1 MISTIFE
8 VVGALL
14 VIAGLAL
21 FSVPVAL
28 IAGGVAIAALGYTL
42 GDRK

>member
-1 MISTIFE
+1 MISNILE

-14 VIAGLAL
+14 VLAGLAL
-21 FSVPVAL
+21 FSLPVAL

>member
-1 MISTIFE
+1 MISNILE
-8 VVGALL
+8 VVGVTL
-14 VIAGLAL
+14 VVTGLAL

-28 IAGGVAIAALGYTL
+28 IAGGAAIAALGYTL